1 MNLEW
6 VVGTKITV
14 EARRINIKE
23 DQLVVPWE
31 SWCVLTPGVGKSKW
45 RTAVSHQTLK
55 VTLQVR
61 LVEISVGSWLVAE
74 VVSFIFWNWEVC
86 HQLFL
91 ASRHFWSSSL
101 LQWPL
106 SAATGILVLFLTWE
120 VTIHGKYISQ
130 GYKLDSET
138 ETFKWFQG
146 HNQYGCQTL
155 PWESLEIGMN
165 FYEIFFRGTTTSL
178 VTDCNRLTLIQGYT
192 SWIKYG

>member
-86 HQLFL
+86 HQLFS

-106 SAATGILVLFLTWE
+106 SAATGILVVFLTWE

-130 GYKLDSET
+130 GYKLRLLSDSRDTTNMVVKHCPENLLKL
-138 ETFKWFQG
+138 ECISMKSFLGAQP
-146 HNQYGCQTL
+146 L
-155 PWESLEIGMN
+155 PWLQIVIVWHWSKVIPLELNMAK
-165 FYEIFFRGTTTSL
+165 
-178 VTDCNRLTLIQGYT
+178 
-192 SWIKYG
+192 W

>member
-1 MNLEW
+1 MNMECVL
-6 VVGTKITV
+6 GTKIAV

-74 VVSFIFWNWEVC
+74 VVSLIFLVC
-86 HQLFL
+86 HQLFS

-106 SAATGILVLFLTWE
+106 SAATGILVVFLT
-120 VTIHGKYISQ
+120 
-130 GYKLDSET
+130 
-138 ETFKWFQG
+138 
-146 HNQYGCQTL
+146 
-155 PWESLEIGMN
+155 
-165 FYEIFFRGTTTSL
+165 
-178 VTDCNRLTLIQGYT
+178 
-192 SWIKYG
+192 